1 VQRGRER
8 IYPSYF
14 QMAKVELE
22 EEFSEVVR
30 QQSCDKWFLEA
41 LRDTRDTTKA

>member
-22 EEFSEVVR
+22 EEFSEVRIAQV
-30 QQSCDKWFLEA
+30 QHL
-41 LRDTRDTTKA
+41 